1 MQLTLGGP
9 YIFAELARDLDY
21 GIVSC
26 VPLRD
31 SRPFLPA
38 ATATTVSSMSF
49 VGGKL
54 KLKGGDPLK
63 GGVKKKKKK
72 PSNAELALA
81 NAEDGGEGEDKAAT
95 AAEPT
100 KTRDGYIL
108 PTPAATAD
116 RRTEAEKRHE
126 ERLRKLE
133 EERLRKQAG
142 KGYRDRVKDF
152 NERLAN
158 LSEHHDIPK
167 VGPG

>member
-1 MQLTLGGP
+1 
-9 YIFAELARDLDY
+9 
-21 GIVSC
+21 
-26 VPLRD
+26 
-31 SRPFLPA
+31 
-38 ATATTVSSMSF
+38 MSF

-72 PSNAELALA
+72 SSNAELALA
-81 NAEDGGEGEDKAAT
+81 NTEVGGEGEDKATT
-95 AAEPT
+95 AAEPIKT
-100 KTRDGYIL
+100 KDGYIL
-108 PTPAATAD
+108 PVPAAATD
-116 RRTEAEKRHE
+116 RRTEAEKRHD

-133 EERLRKQAG
+133 EERLRKQAT

-152 NERLAN
+152 NEHLAS

>member
-1 MQLTLGGP
+1 
-9 YIFAELARDLDY
+9 
-21 GIVSC
+21 
-26 VPLRD
+26 
-31 SRPFLPA
+31 
-38 ATATTVSSMSF
+38 MSF

-54 KLKGGDPLK
+54 KLKGGEPK

-72 PSNAELALA
+72 SSNAELALA
-81 NAEDGGEGEDKAAT
+81 NAEADGETDEKAT
-95 AAEPT
+95 KAAEPVKT
-100 KTRDGYIL
+100 KDGFIL

-126 ERLRKLE
+126 EHLRKLE
-133 EERLRKQAG
+133 EERLRKQAT

-152 NERLAN
+152 NEHLAS